1 MSSIVFFCFIL
12 VIDYGK
18 IQDMFFIKY
27 FFLASFFL
35 YLMSGCSS
43 SEKNREHKKLPVTNP
58 MENKVDLLDSIMKKG
73 ELNAITNFSS
83 TDYFIYKG
91 IPMGYQYEIAKRFA
105 DYLGVKLSMHIEK
118 DLPRAFQLLDSLK
131 ADVLTMGLTVTTERK
146 DKMLFS
152 KPILFTRQ
160 VLVQRKPK
168 GWRKMGT
175 QDEIESRLIRNVLE
189 LGNKKIYIHKGTV
202 FKKRLENLMSEIG
215 DTIYIVEDDRETE
228 ELIQAVAN
236 GEIDY
241 TVADEY
247 MALVDAGF
255 YRNIDVKTYISFPQK
270 IAWAVRKDQKR
281 LRDTINTWLNQFYK
295 TLDAKVLYN
304 KYFKNIS
311 HNWYRKKSEY
321 NSYGGGKLSPYDQ
334 TIREEAK
341 KLGWDWRL
349 LASLIYQESEFKPD
363 VASWVGAVGL
373 MQMMPDVLEK
383 YGITDESPPQDH
395 IKAGVKYIKYLERQI
410 PPEVT
415 DSIQRIKFTLAA
427 YNTGVGH
434 VLDARRLAE
443 KYGKNPNIW
452 DDNVDYFILHLSE
465 KKYYNDPVVYYG
477 YVRGW
482 ETYNFVREI
491 FDRYQIYK
499 TLIE

>member
-1 MSSIVFFCFIL
+1 
-12 VIDYGK
+12 
-18 IQDMFFIKY
+18 MFF
-27 FFLASFFL
+27 FRALLFSLFLLLIIA
-35 YLMSGCSS
+35 GCDPAVHKTAQQR
-43 SEKNREHKKLPVTNP
+43 EKDTVISDK
-58 MENKVDLLDSIMKKG
+58 KVDLLDSILKRG
-73 ELNAITNFSS
+73 ELRAVTNFSS

-105 DYLGVKLSMHIEK
+105 DYLGVKLLMRIEK
-118 DLPRAFQLLDSLK
+118 DLPKSFALLDSLQV
-131 ADVLTMGLTVTTERK
+131 DVLTMGLTVTSERK
-146 DKMLFS
+146 DKMLFT

-160 VLVQRKPK
+160 VLVQRKPN
-168 GWRKMGT
+168 GWMKMKT
-175 QDEIESRLIRNVLE
+175 RDEIESHLIRNVLE
-189 LGNKKIYIHKGTV
+189 LGKKKIYIHKGTV
-202 FKKRLENLMSEIG
+202 FKNRLENLMSEIG

-281 LRDTINTWLNQFYK
+281 LRDTINTWLDQFYK
-295 TLDAKVLYN
+295 TLEARVLYN

-311 HNWYRKKSEY
+311 HSRHRTKSEY
-321 NSYGGGKLSPYDQ
+321 NSYGGGKLSPYDE
-334 TIREEAK
+334 IIKKEAK

-349 LASLIYQESEFKPD
+349 LASMIYQESEFKPD
-363 VASWVGAVGL
+363 AESWVGAKGL

-383 YGITDESPPQDH
+383 YGITDKSPPEDH

-410 PPEVT
+410 PPEVS

-443 KYGKNPNIW
+443 KYGKDPNVW

-482 ETYNFVREI
+482 ETYNFVQEI
-491 FDRYQIYK
+491 FDRYRIYK
-499 TLIE
+499 SLIE